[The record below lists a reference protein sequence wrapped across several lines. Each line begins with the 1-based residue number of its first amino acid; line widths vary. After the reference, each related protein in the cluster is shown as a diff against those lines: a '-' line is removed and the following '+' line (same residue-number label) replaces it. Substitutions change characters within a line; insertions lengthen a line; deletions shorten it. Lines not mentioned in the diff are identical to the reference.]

1 MVNYINQ
8 TINNRPYS
16 IDRMI
21 NNFTGMIGRFDNGE
35 WYMNKAV
42 TSKGYRYRVGTEQ
55 SATPAE
61 NIRSGIGFKGDIA
74 DYAWRVQRHK
84 LLEVSN
90 RVIYRS
96 SFGFW

>member
-1 MVNYINQ
+1 MNSGSEKNTMNLNTSFRLSPKFTTDVMVNYINQ

-42 TSKGYRYRVGTEQ
+42 TSKGYRYRTGTQQ

-61 NIRSGIGFKGDIA
+61 NIFT
-74 DYAWRVQRHK
+74 V
-84 LLEVSN
+84 
-90 RVIYRS
+90 
-96 SFGFW
+96 